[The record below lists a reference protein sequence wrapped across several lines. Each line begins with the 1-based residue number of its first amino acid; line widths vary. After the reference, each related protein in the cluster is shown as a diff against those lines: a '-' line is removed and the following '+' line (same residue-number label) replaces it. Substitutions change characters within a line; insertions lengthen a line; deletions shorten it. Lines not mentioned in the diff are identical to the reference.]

1 MRRHTRRAVLKGA
14 GAGAGAIA
22 ITAPFPARVL
32 AQAPPAETI
41 TPALIE
47 AAKKE
52 GKLNFYTAMEINVAE
67 QFAKLFEAKFS
78 GIKVKVERS
87 GSERIFSRIAQEYGS
102 KIHNVDLANTTDAA
116 HAHVWKR
123 DGLLAPFMPADAAQ
137 HFPDV
142 YRDKDGMF
150 VASRVLFVAI
160 AYNTQQVK
168 PEEAPKGF
176 LDLLDPKW
184 QGKLVKAHPGYSGA
198 IMTSTF
204 AMARDLG
211 WDYFEK
217 LAKQKVMQ
225 VQSAVDPPK
234 KVALGERAVMADGS
248 DYITLQQKEKGA
260 PVELVMPVEG
270 APVIN
275 SPNAIFKAAPNP
287 NAARLFQAWFCTPE
301 VQTQFVE
308 STYQYSPNPNIKS
321 PTGRPPLKDI
331 KIMKDDPEKLMTVAD
346 EIKAKYAAIFKV

>member
-1 MRRHTRRAVLKGA
+1 MRPVTRRSILKGA
-14 GAGAGAIA
+14 
-22 ITAPFPARVL
+22 TAAAASAPMPARVL
-32 AQAPPAETI
+32 AQAPPGETI

-52 GKLNFYTAMEINVAE
+52 GKVNFYTAMEINVAE
-67 QFAKLFEAKFS
+67 QFSKLFEAKFP

-87 GSERIFSRIAQEYGS
+87 GSERVFSRIAQEYSS
-102 KIHNVDLANTTDAA
+102 KIHNVDFANTTDAA
-116 HAHVWKR
+116 HVYAWKK
-123 DGLLAPFMPADAAQ
+123 DGLLAPYVPADVAA
-137 HFPDV
+137 HFADA
-142 YRDKDGMF
+142 YKDKDGTF
-150 VASRVLFVAI
+150 ATVRILFVAV

-184 QGKLVKAHPGYSGA
+184 QGKIVKAHPSYSGA

-217 LAKQKVMQ
+217 LAKQKIMQ
-225 VQSAVDPPK
+225 VQSGVDPPK
-234 KVALGERAVMADGS
+234 KVALGERAVMADGA
-248 DYITLQQKEKGA
+248 DYIVLQQKEKGA
-260 PVELVMPVEG
+260 PIELVMPVEG
-270 APVIN
+270 APIIN

-287 NAARLFQAWFCTPE
+287 NAARLFQNWFCTAE
-301 VQTQFVE
+301 GQQKLVE
-308 STYQYSPNPNIKS
+308 ITSQYVPHAQAKAAA
-321 PTGRPPLKDI
+321 GRPPLKDI
-331 KIMKDDPEKLMTVAD
+331 KIMKDDPEKLLTVAD